1 MTTSLKPLPLRE
13 LLREEYRDEYVAD
26 NDTLEK
32 RVDEMPKRHH
42 VDGLPE
48 RPHIDTPSILTEAL
62 ECTSGDRRRDY
73 DHARPNHERI
83 AGYWNAHLRAVG
95 ITGTLSAAD
104 VAMMMILLKVARQ
117 ARTPKR
123 DNLVDI
129 AGYARCVAQIEE
141 IEP

>member
-1 MTTSLKPLPLRE
+1 MTTLLKPLPLRE
-13 LLREEYRDEYVAD
+13 LLRKEYRGECVDQI
-26 NDTLEK
+26 DTLEK
-32 RVDEMPKRHH
+32 CVDE
-42 VDGLPE
+42 LPE
-48 RPHIDTPSILTEAL
+48 RPHIGTRSILDEAI

-83 AGYWNAHLRAVG
+83 AGYWNAHLRAIG
-95 ITGTLSAAD
+95 ITGSLSAAD